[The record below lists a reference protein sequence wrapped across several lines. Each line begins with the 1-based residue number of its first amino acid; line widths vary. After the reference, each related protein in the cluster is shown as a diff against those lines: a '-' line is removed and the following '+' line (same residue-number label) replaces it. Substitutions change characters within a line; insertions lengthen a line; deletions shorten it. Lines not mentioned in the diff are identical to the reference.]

1 MSNFTATPIKTRT
14 GRIVYAGGPQNS
26 LYDPKTT
33 DYDGNVMTIKSGQNA
48 GQVTQRFDFGLAIA
62 KGTEKGWW
70 ETPEGAIILA
80 QGQKDHPAASQRADF
95 AWKVVDGDSKVP
107 GKVRNGKPTRPPCEK
122 EGYPGHWVYQF
133 SSTYP
138 IKFVNRDGSAYVL
151 DVGAVKVG
159 DFVQVLG
166 DTVGNSGA
174 TPGVYLNHRY
184 VSLQWPGD
192 PIQAGPLPSEA
203 GFGDNGPKP
212 VGAYDTRPVSG
223 LPPVGVPAAAPAIPA
238 AAAPALPPAAA
249 VAQAATPQAVVPHP
263 AILLPP
269 TGAPAAPMAPAVP
282 AGPKL
287 TAKAQGATWEQML
300 ANNWTLDLARQ
311 HGMIE

>member
-1 MSNFTATPIKTRT
+1 MSNFTSTPIKTRT
-14 GRIVYAGGPQNS
+14 GRIVYSGGPQNS
-26 LYDPKTT
+26 LYEPKTV
-33 DYDGNVMTIKSGQNA
+33 DYDGNPMVIKNGQNK
-48 GQVTQRFDFGLAIA
+48 GQPTQAYDFGIAIA
-62 KGTEKGWW
+62 KAGEKGWW
-70 ETPEGAIILA
+70 ETPEGQIILA
-80 QGQKDHPAASQRADF
+80 QGQKDHPAASARDDF
-95 AWKVVDGDSKVP
+95 AWKVVDGDSKKP
-107 GKVRNGKPTRPPCEK
+107 GKIRNGKPTRPPCEK
-122 EGYPGHWVYQF
+122 EGYPGHWVFQF

-138 IKFVNRDGSAYVL
+138 IKFVNRDGSAYLL

-212 VGAYDTRPVSG
+212 AGAYDTRPGTAPVSG

-249 VAQAATPQAVVPHP
+249 VAQAVVPHP

-269 TGAPAAPMAPAVP
+269 TGVPAVPMAPAVP

-300 ANNWTLDLARQ
+300 ANNWTLELARH